1 MMQLTEIR
9 IHPVKSLGT
18 GILVNQAVVEERG
31 LQNDRRWML
40 VDANDGFMTQ
50 RQYPQMALVHV
61 ELNEAGLELWHKT
74 KPELGRVQV
83 PSQPQ
88 TDHQIKTDIWGDEV
102 AVTEASLVAST
113 WLSEALGV
121 PCRLMYQSD
130 SSPRLADQDY
140 TNLPHNVSLADGFP
154 YLILGQ
160 STLEDL
166 NSRLNEPVEMA
177 RFRPNLVFSGSQAY
191 EEDNWFEFEIG
202 TAKFL
207 GVKPCARCVMT
218 TVNPEIGVK
227 LGNEPLKTLST
238 YRQKNNK
245 IYFGQNTMA
254 VSIGATISVGDEV
267 RVTSRK
273 QYLTF

>member
-1 MMQLTEIR
+1 MQLTEIR
-9 IHPVKSLGT
+9 IYPVKSLGT
-18 GILVNQAVVEERG
+18 GILVNQAVIEERG

-40 VDANDGFMTQ
+40 VDANDCFMTQ
-50 RQYPQMALVHV
+50 RQYPQMALVTV
-61 ELNEAGLELWHKT
+61 EIHGDALQLVHRT
-74 KPELGRVQV
+74 KPELGAIRV
-83 PSQPQ
+83 PLQPQ
-88 TDHQIKTDIWGDEV
+88 TNRQLQTDIWGDEV
-102 AVTEASLVAST
+102 AVIEASLVAST
-113 WLSEALGV
+113 WLSVALGV

-140 TNLPHNVSLADGFP
+140 TNLQHNVSLSDGFP
-154 YLILGQ
+154 YLIVGQ
-160 STLEDL
+160 NALEDL
-166 NSRLNEPVEMA
+166 NGRLDEPVEMA
-177 RFRPNLVFSGSQAY
+177 RFRPNLVFSGGQAY

-202 TAKFL
+202 AAKFL

-227 LGNEPLKTLST
+227 SGNEPLKTLST

-273 QYLTF
+273 QYLTL